1 MYNICS
7 KRKLIFHG
15 RILFILLFKFYLLY
29 FRVNYDPEN
38 WLKISAS
45 LLKDHK
51 LIHRVNRAQI
61 LDDSLTLAR
70 AGLLDYSIAL
80 GTTEYLAKELEYIP
94 WIAAIGEL
102 TYIGSMLGRESGY
115 GEYKKFLI
123 QQLLPIY
130 EHLGFENKK
139 SDDAMDIKLRAQV
152 ISILC
157 NLGYDDCEKK
167 AMQLFNDWKSSSSK
181 F

>member
-1 MYNICS
+1 M
-7 KRKLIFHG
+7 FH
-15 RILFILLFKFYLLY
+15 

-38 WLKISAS
+38 WKKISAA

-51 LIHRVNRAQI
+51 SIHRVNRAQI

-70 AGLLDYSIAL
+70 AGLLSYPIAL

-94 WIAAIGEL
+94 WVAAISEL
-102 TYIGSMLGRESGY
+102 NYVGTLLGRTSGY

-130 EHLGFENKK
+130 KHLGFENKK
-139 SDDAMDIKLRAQV
+139 SDSAMDIRLREQV
-152 ISILC
+152 INTLC
-157 NLGYDDCEKK
+157 NLGYDECEEK
-167 AMQLFNDWKSSSSK
+167 ALQLFIEWKSSSSK
-181 F
+181 LPVLLLTPIVALIIVFKISTK

>member
-1 MYNICS
+1 M
-7 KRKLIFHG
+7 FH
-15 RILFILLFKFYLLY
+15 

-38 WLKISAS
+38 WQKISAT

-51 LIHRVNRAQI
+51 SIHRVNRAQI

-70 AGLLDYSIAL
+70 AGLLNYPLAL

-94 WIAAIGEL
+94 WVAALGEL
-102 TYIGSMLGRESGY
+102 TYVGSMLGRTSGY

-130 EHLGFENKK
+130 KHLGFLNKK
-139 SDDAMDIKLRAQV
+139 SDSAMDIRLREQV
-152 ISILC
+152 HNFTNIS
-157 NLGYDDCEKK
+157 
-167 AMQLFNDWKSSSSK
+167 
-181 F
+181 